1 VNSKLKPHEK
11 ISTIIITREVWSLEN
26 GLLTPTLKVKRN
38 KMNDRYRNRIL
49 EWHEDQ
55 DVIIFE

>member
-1 VNSKLKPHEK
+1 
-11 ISTIIITREVWSLEN
+11 LEN

-38 KMNDRYRNRIL
+38 KMNDRYRDRIL